1 MSNLAD
7 SVQLEARIQ
16 IAAQKCAKH
25 AADNGGNE
33 DPDLLVEYGQALFA
47 MAKLSASLL
56 EEKNVEDKQLPYEN
70 PKVKIA
76 DLGEEVAEEEEEENE
91 NANEK
96 EDSGDKAENE
106 NAGDDEEAEQE
117 DVEGEEEG
125 AGDDFEEAFQIVDLA
140 RVIYEKQP
148 ESESRLI
155 KLANVRALLGEISLE
170 DDNPEQSIEDFTAAS
185 EYKKQVYGPDS
196 GEFSEAEFMLSL
208 AYDSVGKTSD
218 ALIHIEEAAKA
229 ARKAGLKTAEELE
242 QRAKDAKNELE
253 LAEKLKGKDKSE
265 AKLTTKESISGR
277 QAISNAVKSMVSG
290 ANDISQLTR
299 KRKRNTEPKESTESK
314 EPKEP
319 KEPKIIKKA
328 EEKE

>member
-242 QRAKDAKNELE
+242 QRAKDAKHELE